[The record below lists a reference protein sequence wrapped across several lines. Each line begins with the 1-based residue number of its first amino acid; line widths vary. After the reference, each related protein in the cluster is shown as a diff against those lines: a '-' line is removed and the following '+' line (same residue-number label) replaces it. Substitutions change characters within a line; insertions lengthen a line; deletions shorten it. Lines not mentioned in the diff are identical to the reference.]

1 MQYANDSSGLPS
13 RLERH
18 TGNLRR
24 LDSSDSS
31 AGSWLAEI
39 KAELE
44 AKRQADAVLQ
54 YRRDAMVTRLM
65 FELNRVHCV
74 ELLEEMNRELLNR
87 EGRVEPVYNERH
99 ELSLTWPVPGGRN
112 HINVG
117 ADFDDA
123 SERIYLVVT
132 GNHIKHIPV
141 DEAELKAALIGAFR
155 NPQFEV
161 YRW

>member
-1 MQYANDSSGLPS
+1 MQFANDSLGLPS
-13 RLERH
+13 RFEKH

-24 LDSSDSS
+24 FDSTDSSE
-31 AGSWLAEI
+31 GSWLDEI

-44 AKRQADAVLQ
+44 AKRQAEAVLQ

-87 EGRVEPVYNERH
+87 DGRVEPVYTVRH
-99 ELSLTWPVPGGRN
+99 ELSLTWPVPGGKN

-117 ADFDDA
+117 ADFDDD
-123 SERIYLVVT
+123 SQEIYLVVT
-132 GNHIKHIPV
+132 GKEVNHISV
-141 DEAELKAALIGAFR
+141 DETALKAALINAFR
-155 NPQFEV
+155 NPEFEV